1 MFPLKDNIPLARFPI
16 VTVALVAINVV
27 VYLLEIRHGGSFF
40 GGPTDSVAVRYGA
53 IPYELTHPGS
63 HCGLVSVQTLQGP
76 ASTVACQG
84 QPGVTGSPPPGAPA
98 TWETAFTSMFLHG
111 SFLHIFGNMLFLAIF
126 GPTIEDAMG
135 RVRFPIFYLLGG
147 LVALGAQVLVD
158 PNSTTPTLGA
168 SGAIAAVLGGYIV
181 LYPRARILSV
191 VLIVFFFTIVE
202 VPALVLLGF
211 WFVVQLYFGAAGLAS
226 PVGSGEGVAYFAHV
240 GGFAFGLLLIRLF
253 VRGKWHKPTS
263 EPTQLV
269 RQAGDPRREA
279 HYPTRTTDDPAREAG
294 DPAPEAHYPTRTT
307 DDPAREADDPARE
320 ADDPARTR

>member
-1 MFPLKDNIPLARFPI
+1 MFPIKDNIPLARFPI
-16 VTVALVAINVV
+16 VTVALVAINVI

-76 ASTVACQG
+76 ASAVACQG

-126 GPTIEDAMG
+126 GPTLEDVMG

-191 VLIVFFFTIVE
+191 VLIIFFFTIVE
-202 VPALVLLGF
+202 VPALLLLGF

-240 GGFAFGLLLIRLF
+240 GGFAFGLLLVRLF
-253 VRGKWHKPTS
+253 VRGRWPKPTLEPSPPGHKPNLQREGDYPS
-263 EPTQLV
+263 EATYPSE
-269 RQAGDPRREA
+269 ANHPREPD
-279 HYPTRTTDDPAREAG
+279 YPHGTDDPARS
-294 DPAPEAHYPTRTT
+294 R
-307 DDPAREADDPARE
+307 
-320 ADDPARTR
+320 